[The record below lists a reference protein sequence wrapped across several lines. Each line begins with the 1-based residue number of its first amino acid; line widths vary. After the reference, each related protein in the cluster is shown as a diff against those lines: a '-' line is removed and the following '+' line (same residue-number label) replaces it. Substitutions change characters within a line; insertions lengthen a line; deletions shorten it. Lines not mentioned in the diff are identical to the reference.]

1 MKTMLYAAAALLAV
15 TAVSCTKEQEKENG
29 GEGTTAY
36 TLELVNPLDK
46 EIILNDDDAE
56 SFTVEIN
63 TNIEASH
70 LSVVEKDN
78 KDWCV
83 AELSKD
89 AKSIKVTPGT
99 NFTETDL
106 TATFVVSSDLEGVT
120 SLEFTVIR
128 RGTSTE
134 YKVEIASDDL
144 VFEPNE
150 YMPGGYMISYNA
162 PYTGGTLAITVKTN
176 AASWY
181 FGDNNM
187 VTDDNFEPVEWYT
200 LDKTSGRN
208 GETVTI
214 TFSENTSGSTRTS
227 MLYFDVEPISGMM
240 PYTETYVSVTVN
252 QAAAPATSLKLYDD
266 NYDELANNSTVNL
279 SAESTDLYYSVE
291 ANGGFDFKF
300 VKTGTSEAA
309 FDGEND
315 WMFAGGSTWDPTALN
330 LNVLANTGA
339 ERSVDLL
346 LTPAG
351 EDTELMRLTFVQA
364 GK

>member
-1 MKTMLYAAAALLAV
+1 MKTMLYAAAAILAV

-29 GEGTTAY
+29 GEGTAAY

-63 TNIEASH
+63 TDIEASH

-106 TATFVVSSDLEGVT
+106 TATFAVSSDLEGVT
-120 SLEFTVIR
+120 PLEFTVIR

-144 VFEPNE
+144 TDS
-150 YMPGGYMISYNA
+150 YGYLTYNA
-162 PYTGGTLAITVKTN
+162 PSAGGTLSITVNTN

-214 TFSENTSGSTRTS
+214 TFSENTSGSTRNS
-227 MLYFDVEPISGMM
+227 MLYFDVEPVTGLYY
-240 PYTETYVSVTVN
+240 PETDTYISVTVM
-252 QAAAPATSLKLYDD
+252 QASVPATSLKLYDE
-266 NYDELANNSTVNL
+266 NSEELANNSTVNL
-279 SAESTDLYYSVE
+279 SAESVQLDYKVE
-291 ANGGFDFKF
+291 ANGGLDVKF
-300 VKTGTSEAA
+300 FKTGTSEAA

-315 WMFAGGSTWDPTALN
+315 WMFAGVSTWDPTVLN
-330 LNVLANTGA
+330 ISVVANTGS
-339 ERSVDLL
+339 ERSVDIV

-351 EDTELMRLTFVQA
+351 GDTELMRLTFVQA